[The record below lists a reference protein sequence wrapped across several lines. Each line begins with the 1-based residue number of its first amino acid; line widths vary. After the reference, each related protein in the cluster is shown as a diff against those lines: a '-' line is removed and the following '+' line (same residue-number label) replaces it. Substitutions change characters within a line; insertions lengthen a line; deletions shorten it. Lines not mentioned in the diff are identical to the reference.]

1 MRRRD
6 LLVLAAGIAATRP
19 LAAAAQSKM
28 PTIGVL
34 VAQSSGSDAFWRGF
48 KEALHG
54 LGYIEGQNIRFEF
67 RSDEGQ
73 ASQLPELAAELV
85 RLKADVIVTWFTP
98 AAFAAKQATRD
109 IPIVMGSAGN
119 PMETG
124 LIKSLAHPGGN
135 ITGIAGVGAE
145 LAGKLV
151 ELIREM
157 VPSVRRV
164 AALANA
170 PDPFWRPSV
179 ERVQAVGK
187 GTGTTIDAIMIQGRQ
202 EVEAAFINLEKNRP
216 DAVIVQPSLGSKRP
230 AELALQHRI
239 PAVSFIRE
247 FAKDGG
253 L

>member
-1 MRRRD
+1 MKRREFI
-6 LLVLAAGIAATRP
+6 LGLVGAPTFYPFAAFGQRFRP
-19 LAAAAQSKM
+19 R
-28 PTIGVL
+28 IGML
-34 VAQSSGSDAFWRGF
+34 SINSPESDARFVAAF

-164 AALANA
+164 VALANA
-170 PDPFWRPSV
+170 PGPVLEAFRR
-179 ERVQAVGK
+179 EGAG
-187 GTGTTIDAIMIQGRQ
+187 GRQ
-202 EVEAAFINLEKNRP
+202 RHRR
-216 DAVIVQPSLGSKRP
+216 G
-230 AELALQHRI
+230 EL
-239 PAVSFIRE
+239 
-247 FAKDGG
+247 
-253 L
+253 